1 MPRYRFKCPVGHERE
16 KYVDVNKT
24 EIVCVDCWS
33 DGSEGNPMFRQL
45 PSSGSQAVTEVLD
58 GFTGVTRDQN
68 HDTLTKDRRDQHYWE
83 VEVPRFIET
92 YSTQTCLEEGW
103 LVYNEKGEL
112 VINKPPSKR

>member
-1 MPRYRFKCPVGHERE
+1 MPKYKFKCPACSSERE
-16 KYVDVNKT
+16 KYTSVST
-24 EIVCVDCWS
+24 EEIPCHNCEDQ
-33 DGSEGNPMFRQL
+33 PMFRQL
-45 PSSGSQAVTEVLD
+45 PTNGSQAVTEVLD
-58 GFTGVTRDQN
+58 DFTGVKRSQD
-68 HDTLTKDRRDQHYWE
+68 HDVEVKARREQHYWE

>member
-1 MPRYRFKCPVGHERE
+1 MPKYKFKCSSCSSEVQ
-16 KYVDVNKT
+16 KYASIST
-24 EIVCVDCWS
+24 EEIPCSNC
-33 DGSEGNPMFRQL
+33 ENQMKRQL
-45 PSSGSQAVTEVLD
+45 PINGSQAVTEVID
-58 GFTGVTRDQN
+58 NFTGVKRDQN
-68 HDTLTKDRRDQHYWE
+68 HDIDIKARREQHYWE